1 MDSESSSLAT
11 LKVLVIE
18 DNPDD
23 AVILQDYLGQSDS
36 PRFLVEQVSTLAHG
50 MRRLQASQPDV
61 LLLDLSLMDSRGIDT
76 VTRAREEAPDVPI
89 VVLTGLNDED
99 VAVRALREGAQ
110 DYLVK
115 SRVDSSAL
123 VRSIRYAIQR
133 HRIQKGLQQARKEY
147 DTREVPSL
155 SSLAGGGLTVLP
167 AEVFGPRAL
176 VAAQSND
183 LAEHLAETLRSALGP
198 GAKRSGVAVSARLRE
213 LAGILGQRRAGP
225 RDVVE
230 IYSACLKARGTDPD
244 IKDFEAYREQGL
256 RLVLELMGH
265 LAAYYRTGAGG
276 AC

>member
-1 MDSESSSLAT
+1 
-11 LKVLVIE
+11 VLVVE

-50 MRRLQASQPDV
+50 MRRLRASQPDV
-61 LLLDLSLMDSRGIDT
+61 LLLDLALTDSRGIET
-76 VTRAREEAPDVPI
+76 VIRAREEAPEVPI

-115 SRVDSSAL
+115 SRLDGAAL

-133 HRIQKGLQQARKEY
+133 HRIQKGLQQARREH
-147 DTREVPSL
+147 DTKEVPSL
-155 SSLAGGGLTVLP
+155 GSPAGVGFAALP
-167 AEVFGPRAL
+167 AEIFGPRSL
-176 VAAQSND
+176 VVAQSSD
-183 LAEHLAETLRSALGP
+183 LVEHLGETLRSALGP
-198 GAKRSGVAVSARLRE
+198 GATRSGVAVSARLRE
-213 LAGILGQRRAGP
+213 LADVLRHRRAGP

-230 IYSACLKARGTDPD
+230 IYLSCLKARGADPA
-244 IKDFEAYREQGL
+244 IKDFEAFREQSL

-265 LAAYYRTGAGG
+265 LAACYRTGAGG
-276 AC
+276 AG